1 MGLRILVVDD
11 HELARRAIT
20 SILAERAD
28 WRVCG
33 EASNGID
40 AVARAKELTDCC
52 APCERTSICAARRS
66 SFFPP
71 RDGFAGLEMIEAPS
85 AGAIVGQSI
94 YSLIAPED
102 RERFKDF
109 HERVCGGEKA
119 SLQFDIIGQACAVC
133 SSPIGAVLSG
143 IRIMG
148 SYTKRGMIG
157 AYD

>member
-1 MGLRILVVDD
+1 VVRLRT
-11 HELARRAIT
+11 ESTPWRAQRNSPT
-20 SILAERAD
+20 
-28 WRVCG
+28 
-33 EASNGID
+33 
-40 AVARAKELTDCC
+40 
-52 APCERTSICAARRS
+52 AARPARGPAFAQHAGHP
-66 SFFPP
+66 SFRPEMNSQ
-71 RDGFAGLEMIEAPS
+71 GLEMIEAPS